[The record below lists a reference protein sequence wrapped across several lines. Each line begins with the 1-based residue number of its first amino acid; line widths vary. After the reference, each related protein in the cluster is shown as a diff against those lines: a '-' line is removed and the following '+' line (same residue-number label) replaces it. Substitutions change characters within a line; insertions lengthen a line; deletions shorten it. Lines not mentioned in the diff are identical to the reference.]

1 MDTLPDRPPAQRL
14 LPDRQPDRE
23 ALCPEHGAYMSQNL
37 LRNIWS
43 KCPTCDAIEIE
54 RRRVADE
61 KAAAEF
67 AEQHHKQ
74 MIAESRVPARF
85 VGRTFEN
92 FVASTDEQRAALTIC
107 RDFSENFAEYARKGA
122 SLILS
127 GKPGTGKSH
136 LTAAI
141 LQAHVMKAVR
151 YTTCLDMIRAVRETW
166 RRDSENSEAALLR
179 YLEKL
184 DLLAIDEVGM
194 QYGTEGE
201 QTILF
206 DVLDRRYREV
216 KPTILITNQD
226 KEGFR
231 QYVGDRT
238 YDRLRETS
246 RWVAFDWPSYRPVA
260 RKEMM

>member
-1 MDTLPDRPPAQRL
+1 MDTSSDRPVGNAFGPT
-14 LPDRQPDRE
+14 QPDKQAECPAHGAYISRNVMRNLWTRCPACQADTAEKERQQRE
-23 ALCPEHGAYMSQNL
+23 AL
-37 LRNIWS
+37 
-43 KCPTCDAIEIE
+43 E
-54 RRRVADE
+54 RQWAE
-61 KAAAEF
+61 KRHLE
-67 AEQHHKQ
+67 
-74 MIAESRVPARF
+74 MIAESRIPSRF
-85 VGRTFEN
+85 IGRTFDN
-92 FVASTDEQRAALTIC
+92 FIATTDEQRAALTIC
-107 RDFSENFAEYARKGA
+107 RDFAENFAEHSRKGA

-141 LQAHVMKAVR
+141 LQAHIKRDVR
-151 YTTCLDMIRAVRETW
+151 YTTCMDMIRAVRETW
-166 RRDSENSEAALLR
+166 RKDSERTESQVLR
-179 YLEKL
+179 YLEDL

-226 KEGFR
+226 KDGFK
-231 QYVGDRT
+231 QFIGDRT

-246 RWVAFDWPSYRPVA
+246 RWVAFDWPSHRPAA
-260 RKEMM
+260 RKEAA

>member
-1 MDTLPDRPPAQRL
+1 
-14 LPDRQPDRE
+14 
-23 ALCPEHGAYMSQNL
+23 MSRNV
-37 LRNIWS
+37 LRGIWT
-43 KCPTCDAIEIE
+43 KCPTCDDIAEAKAEAE
-54 RRRVADE
+54 RQ
-61 KAAAEF
+61 AERQKRI
-67 AEQHHKQ
+67 EQHNRT
-74 MIAESRVPARF
+74 MLALARIPNRF
-85 VGRTFEN
+85 IGRTFEK
-92 FVASTDEQRAALTIC
+92 FIAGTDEQRVALTIC
-107 RDFSENFAEYARKGA
+107 RDFAENFEEHAKKGA

-141 LQAHVMKAVR
+141 LQAHIGREVCYM
-151 YTTCLDMIRAVRETW
+151 TCMDLIRAVRETW
-166 RRDSENSEAALLR
+166 RRDSERSESEVLR

-194 QYGTEGE
+194 QYGTDGE

-226 KEGFR
+226 KDGFK
-231 QYVGDRT
+231 QFIGERT

-246 RWVAFDWPSYRPVA
+246 RWVAFDWPSYRPQA
-260 RKEMM
+260 RKESA